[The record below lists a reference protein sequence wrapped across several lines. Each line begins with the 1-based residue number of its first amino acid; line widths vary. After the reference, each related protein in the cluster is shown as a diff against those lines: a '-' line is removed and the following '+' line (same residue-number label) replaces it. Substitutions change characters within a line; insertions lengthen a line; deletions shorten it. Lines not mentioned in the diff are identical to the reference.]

1 MHKCQELSQY
11 SNTEKIKTDMV
22 PILMELIF
30 QWGNRM
36 KFSKT
41 IFKKLYTSYEE
52 MKQEN
57 EIESY
62 EDLEERDLQML
73 YLE

>member
-30 QWGNRM
+30 QRGNRM